1 MTVSRFRQLLS
12 ENDVVLSAWAGL
24 GDPVVHEA
32 LLDAF
37 DVLTLDVQHGLQG
50 MEEIREGCARAVFNN
65 KPAMVR
71 VPVGD
76 LAMAGRV
83 LDFGATG
90 VILPMVNSADEA
102 SHFARS
108 LLYPPKGTRSFGPA
122 RALSLF
128 GAASA
133 ESYIAEANEAV
144 LSLAMIETAG
154 AYREIDAILAVP
166 ELGGVF
172 VGPSDL
178 SLALG
183 GRLDPNGAAT
193 DEAAQA
199 ICRKAKEGGKVAAV
213 YAANAADAR
222 RYRAVGYDL
231 ICVASDIALL
241 RQASLALC
249 ADIKRVL

>member
-1 MTVSRFRQLLS
+1 MSIARFREILRKG
-12 ENDVVLSAWAGL
+12 EVVLSAWAGL
-24 GDPVVHEA
+24 GDPVVHET
-32 LLDAF
+32 LLEAF

-50 MEEIREGCARAVFNN
+50 IEEIREGCARAVGKG
-65 KPAMVR
+65 KPALVR

-83 LDFGATG
+83 LDFGASG
-90 VILPMVNSADEA
+90 VILPMVNRAAEA

-128 GAASA
+128 GGIAA
-133 ESYIAEANEAV
+133 ERYIADANDSV
-144 LSLAMIETAG
+144 ISLAMIETAG
-154 AYREIDAILAVP
+154 AYGEIDAILAVP

-193 DEAAQA
+193 DEAAYA
-199 ICRKAKEGGKVAAV
+199 ICRKAKAAAKISAV
-213 YAANAADAR
+213 YAANASDAR
-222 RYRAVGYDL
+222 RYRAMGYDV
-231 ICVASDIALL
+231 ICVASDVSLL
-241 RQASLALC
+241 RQASLAIC
-249 ADIKRVL
+249 ADIKGRV